1 MVVFQGREAPC
12 GTVGISTETLTHK
25 HQAVRL
31 SRSAS
36 LVTAPVPTIGAR
48 ACVCLCTSFCEGGS
62 VRRWNS
68 KEIGDRSHAVR
79 CTERWNL

>member
-12 GTVGISTETLTHK
+12 GTVGISSETLTHK
-25 HQAVRL
+25 PEHQAVRL

-48 ACVCLCTSFCEGGS
+48 ACLCLWTSFCEGG
-62 VRRWNS
+62 
-68 KEIGDRSHAVR
+68 G
-79 CTERWNL
+79 